1 MLRFPF
7 GCDLSLINTF
17 TFLRN
22 PNILLSKEFLGPSP
36 GAQNFLVLIFT
47 IISNYTHYGFTFIV
61 CNTEKKVEKYREKR
75 EVEKILLGLFQI
87 FILLMEV
94 RYIHDIIYSHTYLY
108 DNILF

>member
-7 GCDLSLINTF
+7 GYDLSLINTP

-61 CNTEKKVEKYREKR
+61 CNIEKKVEKYREKKR
-75 EVEKILLGLFQI
+75 SGKNFIGLVSNLSSF
-87 FILLMEV
+87 
-94 RYIHDIIYSHTYLY
+94 S
-108 DNILF
+108 